1 MINKMIDG
9 IVRQIRQS
17 YGEEKYEIYTEAV
30 KQSLKEPCFSVLCL
44 NPSLR
49 RKLGPRF
56 LKTVPFIIRYW
67 PKSDNCY
74 GEGMEVLEDFNV
86 EENEEQE
93 RSNDTYMLD
102 FENKRILRKSDE
114 EDEIL
119 RQAIIKILLTE
130 FDYYSIYENYGLE
143 KADLLG
149 ENIAEVKEVIGGRIE
164 EAILRDERFN
174 SVEIESISNYKSELM
189 VSLTVTTSDDE
200 EIEVEG
206 VSIDV

>member
-1 MINKMIDG
+1 MLP
-9 IVRQIRQS
+9 
-17 YGEEKYEIYTEAV
+17 EELEE
-30 KQSLKEPCFSVLCL
+30 
-44 NPSLR
+44 
-49 RKLGPRF
+49 
-56 LKTVPFIIRYW
+56 
-67 PKSDNCY
+67 
-74 GEGMEVLEDFNV
+74 LEDFNV
-86 EENEEQE
+86 EEDEEQE

-143 KADLLG
+143 KVDLFG

-174 SVEIESISNYKSELM
+174 SVEIESISNYRNELM
-189 VSLTVTTSDDE
+189 VSLAVTTSDDE

>member
-1 MINKMIDG
+1 MLP
-9 IVRQIRQS
+9 
-17 YGEEKYEIYTEAV
+17 EELEE
-30 KQSLKEPCFSVLCL
+30 
-44 NPSLR
+44 
-49 RKLGPRF
+49 
-56 LKTVPFIIRYW
+56 
-67 PKSDNCY
+67 
-74 GEGMEVLEDFNV
+74 LEDFNV
-86 EENEEQE
+86 EEDEEQE
-93 RSNDTYMLD
+93 FSNDTYVLD
-102 FENKRILRKSDE
+102 FESKRILRKSDE
-114 EDEIL
+114 DDEIL

-130 FDYYSIYENYGLE
+130 FDYYRIYENYGLE

-174 SVEIESISNYKSELM
+174 SVEIESISNYRNELM

>member
-1 MINKMIDG
+1 MLP
-9 IVRQIRQS
+9 
-17 YGEEKYEIYTEAV
+17 EELEE
-30 KQSLKEPCFSVLCL
+30 
-44 NPSLR
+44 
-49 RKLGPRF
+49 
-56 LKTVPFIIRYW
+56 
-67 PKSDNCY
+67 
-74 GEGMEVLEDFNV
+74 LEDFNV
-86 EENEEQE
+86 EEDEEQE
-93 RSNDTYMLD
+93 LSNNTYMLD

-143 KADLLG
+143 KVDLLG

-174 SVEIESISNYKSELM
+174 SVEIESISNYKNELM

>member
-1 MINKMIDG
+1 MLP
-9 IVRQIRQS
+9 
-17 YGEEKYEIYTEAV
+17 EELEE
-30 KQSLKEPCFSVLCL
+30 
-44 NPSLR
+44 
-49 RKLGPRF
+49 
-56 LKTVPFIIRYW
+56 
-67 PKSDNCY
+67 
-74 GEGMEVLEDFNV
+74 LEDFNV
-86 EENEEQE
+86 EEDEEQE
-93 RSNDTYMLD
+93 FSNDTYVLD
-102 FENKRILRKSDE
+102 FESKRILRKSDE
-114 EDEIL
+114 DDEIL

-130 FDYYSIYENYGLE
+130 FDYGLE

-174 SVEIESISNYKSELM
+174 SVEIESISNYKNELM

>member
-1 MINKMIDG
+1 MLP
-9 IVRQIRQS
+9 
-17 YGEEKYEIYTEAV
+17 EELEE
-30 KQSLKEPCFSVLCL
+30 
-44 NPSLR
+44 
-49 RKLGPRF
+49 
-56 LKTVPFIIRYW
+56 
-67 PKSDNCY
+67 
-74 GEGMEVLEDFNV
+74 LEDFNV
-86 EENEEQE
+86 EEDEEQE
-93 RSNDTYMLD
+93 FSNDTYVLD
-102 FENKRILRKSDE
+102 FESKRILRKSDE
-114 EDEIL
+114 DDEIL

-149 ENIAEVKEVIGGRIE
+149 ENIAEVKEVIE

-174 SVEIESISNYKSELM
+174 SVEIESISNYKNELM

>member
-1 MINKMIDG
+1 MLP
-9 IVRQIRQS
+9 
-17 YGEEKYEIYTEAV
+17 EELEE
-30 KQSLKEPCFSVLCL
+30 
-44 NPSLR
+44 
-49 RKLGPRF
+49 
-56 LKTVPFIIRYW
+56 
-67 PKSDNCY
+67 
-74 GEGMEVLEDFNV
+74 LEDFNV
-86 EENEEQE
+86 EEDEEQE
-93 RSNDTYMLD
+93 FSNDTYVLD
-102 FENKRILRKSDE
+102 FESKRILRKSDE
-114 EDEIL
+114 DDEIL

-130 FDYYSIYENYGLE
+130 FDYYSIYENYRLE

-174 SVEIESISNYKSELM
+174 SVEIESISNYKNELM

>member
-1 MINKMIDG
+1 MLP
-9 IVRQIRQS
+9 
-17 YGEEKYEIYTEAV
+17 EELEE
-30 KQSLKEPCFSVLCL
+30 
-44 NPSLR
+44 
-49 RKLGPRF
+49 
-56 LKTVPFIIRYW
+56 
-67 PKSDNCY
+67 
-74 GEGMEVLEDFNV
+74 LEDFNV
-86 EENEEQE
+86 EEDEEQE
-93 RSNDTYMLD
+93 LPNNTYMLD

-130 FDYYSIYENYGLE
+130 FDYSSIYDNYGLE

-174 SVEIESISNYKSELM
+174 SVEIESISNYKNEFM

>member
-1 MINKMIDG
+1 MLP
-9 IVRQIRQS
+9 
-17 YGEEKYEIYTEAV
+17 EELEE
-30 KQSLKEPCFSVLCL
+30 
-44 NPSLR
+44 
-49 RKLGPRF
+49 
-56 LKTVPFIIRYW
+56 
-67 PKSDNCY
+67 
-74 GEGMEVLEDFNV
+74 LEDFNV
-86 EENEEQE
+86 EEDEEQE
-93 RSNDTYMLD
+93 FSNDTYVLD
-102 FENKRILRKSDE
+102 FESKRILRKSDE
-114 EDEIL
+114 DDEIL

-130 FDYYSIYENYGLE
+130 FDYENYGLE

-174 SVEIESISNYKSELM
+174 SVEIESISNYRNELM

>member
-1 MINKMIDG
+1 MLP
-9 IVRQIRQS
+9 
-17 YGEEKYEIYTEAV
+17 EELEE
-30 KQSLKEPCFSVLCL
+30 
-44 NPSLR
+44 
-49 RKLGPRF
+49 
-56 LKTVPFIIRYW
+56 
-67 PKSDNCY
+67 
-74 GEGMEVLEDFNV
+74 LEDFNV
-86 EENEEQE
+86 EEDEEQE
-93 RSNDTYMLD
+93 LPNNTYMLD

-143 KADLLG
+143 KAGLLG

-174 SVEIESISNYKSELM
+174 SVEIESISNYKNELM

>member
-1 MINKMIDG
+1 MLP
-9 IVRQIRQS
+9 
-17 YGEEKYEIYTEAV
+17 EELEE
-30 KQSLKEPCFSVLCL
+30 
-44 NPSLR
+44 
-49 RKLGPRF
+49 
-56 LKTVPFIIRYW
+56 
-67 PKSDNCY
+67 
-74 GEGMEVLEDFNV
+74 LEDFNV
-86 EENEEQE
+86 EEDEEQE
-93 RSNDTYMLD
+93 FSNDTYVLD
-102 FENKRILRKSDE
+102 FESKRILRKSDE
-114 EDEIL
+114 DDEIL

-130 FDYYSIYENYGLE
+130 FDYYGIYENYGLE

-174 SVEIESISNYKSELM
+174 SVEIESISNYKNELM

>member
-1 MINKMIDG
+1 MLP
-9 IVRQIRQS
+9 
-17 YGEEKYEIYTEAV
+17 EELEE
-30 KQSLKEPCFSVLCL
+30 
-44 NPSLR
+44 
-49 RKLGPRF
+49 
-56 LKTVPFIIRYW
+56 
-67 PKSDNCY
+67 
-74 GEGMEVLEDFNV
+74 LEDFNV
-86 EENEEQE
+86 EEDEEQE
-93 RSNDTYMLD
+93 LPNNTYMLD

-119 RQAIIKILLTE
+119 RQVIKILLTE

-174 SVEIESISNYKSELM
+174 SVEIESISNYKNELM

>member
-1 MINKMIDG
+1 MLP
-9 IVRQIRQS
+9 
-17 YGEEKYEIYTEAV
+17 EELEE
-30 KQSLKEPCFSVLCL
+30 
-44 NPSLR
+44 
-49 RKLGPRF
+49 
-56 LKTVPFIIRYW
+56 
-67 PKSDNCY
+67 
-74 GEGMEVLEDFNV
+74 LEDFNV
-86 EENEEQE
+86 EEDEEQE
-93 RSNDTYMLD
+93 FSNDTYVLD
-102 FENKRILRKSDE
+102 FESKRILRKSDE
-114 EDEIL
+114 DDEIL

-130 FDYYSIYENYGLE
+130 FDYYSIYEIYGLE

-174 SVEIESISNYKSELM
+174 SVEIESISNYRNELM

>member
-1 MINKMIDG
+1 MLP
-9 IVRQIRQS
+9 
-17 YGEEKYEIYTEAV
+17 EELEE
-30 KQSLKEPCFSVLCL
+30 
-44 NPSLR
+44 
-49 RKLGPRF
+49 
-56 LKTVPFIIRYW
+56 
-67 PKSDNCY
+67 
-74 GEGMEVLEDFNV
+74 LEDFNV
-86 EENEEQE
+86 EEDEEQE
-93 RSNDTYMLD
+93 FSNDTYVLD
-102 FENKRILRKSDE
+102 FESKRILRKSDE
-114 EDEIL
+114 DDEIL

-143 KADLLG
+143 KADLWG

-174 SVEIESISNYKSELM
+174 SVEIESISNYRNELM

>member
-1 MINKMIDG
+1 MLP
-9 IVRQIRQS
+9 
-17 YGEEKYEIYTEAV
+17 EELEE
-30 KQSLKEPCFSVLCL
+30 
-44 NPSLR
+44 
-49 RKLGPRF
+49 
-56 LKTVPFIIRYW
+56 
-67 PKSDNCY
+67 
-74 GEGMEVLEDFNV
+74 LEDFNV
-86 EENEEQE
+86 EEDEEQE
-93 RSNDTYMLD
+93 FSNDTYVLD
-102 FENKRILRKSDE
+102 FESKRILRKSDE
-114 EDEIL
+114 DDEIL

-130 FDYYSIYENYGLE
+130 FDYYRIYENYGLE

-174 SVEIESISNYKSELM
+174 SVEIESISNYKNELM